1 VRDGQCELTPATP
14 SPRVQRVFAWYAER
28 LLRRRFAA
36 VRYAPGSEAA
46 LEAAAS
52 ADAPI
57 LLVMSH
63 ASWWDPIVGAFLW
76 RRWMPTRAAFAP
88 MDAHELNRFRF
99 MRKLGLFGIDPD
111 DPRSLP
117 VMVDYLRARVAE
129 SPRTLLAITPQ
140 GRFTDPRSPLVVR
153 PGAAAVAARLAVRH
167 AIAVAVEYAFWSD
180 QKPEVFLRA
189 TPIAP
194 PITPPVDAG
203 PGVRGSSRVGDW
215 HEAISGTMA
224 RNGEAL
230 ASLVVAREPA
240 AFTDA
245 LRSKA
250 SIHPVYDLWLSMTGR
265 GRSIDASRRSVPVP
279 AAATNSTPNTT
290 PIAGGSR

>member
-1 VRDGQCELTPATP
+1 MRDGQCELTPATP

-46 LEAAAS
+46 LQAAAS
-52 ADAPI
+52 ADAPV

-76 RRWMPTRAAFAP
+76 RRWMPTRATFAP

-117 VMVDYLRARVAE
+117 AMVDYLRARVAE
-129 SPRTLLAITPQ
+129 SPRALLAITPQ
-140 GRFTDPRSPLVVR
+140 GRFTDPRSPLVIR
-153 PGAAAVAARLAVRH
+153 PGAAAVAARLGVRH
-167 AIAVAVEYAFWSD
+167 AMAVAVEYAFWSD

-189 TPIAP
+189 TPIAA
-194 PITPPVDAG
+194 PVDAG

-215 HEAISGTMA
+215 QEAITGTMA

-230 ASLVVAREPA
+230 ASLVIARDPTP
-240 AFTDA
+240 FTDA

-250 SIHPVYDLWLSMTGR
+250 SVHPVYDLWLSMTGR
-265 GRSIDASRRSVPVP
+265 GRSIDATRWSAQATT
-279 AAATNSTPNTT
+279 AANTT
-290 PIAGGSR
+290 PIAGGNR